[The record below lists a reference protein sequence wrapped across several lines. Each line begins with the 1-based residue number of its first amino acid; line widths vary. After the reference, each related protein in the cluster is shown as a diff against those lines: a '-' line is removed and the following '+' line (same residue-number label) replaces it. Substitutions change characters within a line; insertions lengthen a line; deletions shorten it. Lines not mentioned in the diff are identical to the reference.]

1 MSASPHLHLVGPFD
15 TRPTACVGTPIST
28 YSISFN
34 RVGPSDVIKASSMS
48 SPRLSPTPSL
58 PSLRSAHC
66 DWSGLDMLSVG
77 FLLISKCVRRIEAAQ
92 QPGSSGAH
100 KWQNNKKC
108 RRCGARLRGAVPMP
122 ASAAS
127 MYYVVAYMYVRVFLW
142 SRKSQK
148 CNETIEFKNY
158 RTHRLL
164 LNSLS
169 TSRLSCSPHFCCGC
183 LSTKECASVLLIDSI
198 DSFTHQHIASL
209 PYYV

>member
-58 PSLRSAHC
+58 PSLLSAHC

-100 KWQNNKKC
+100 SKWQNNKKC
-108 RRCGARLRGAVPMP
+108 RRCGARLRCAVQCRCTCT
-122 ASAAS
+122 
-127 MYYVVAYMYVRVFLW
+127 YVSFCGPGNA
-142 SRKSQK
+142 QK
-148 CNETIEFKNY
+148 CNETIQFKNY

-183 LSTKECASVLLIDSI
+183 PSTKECASVLLIDSI

-209 PYYV
+209 PCCV